1 MKYLFIDIRKSDE
14 VYSKHFDQS
23 QEFSFYNIPMNMIRF
38 NAENIIKHLEYVD
51 EIYIVCQS
59 ANRSQFIKD
68 KYFNDYNRIRV
79 NQKLQFSTLKYGP
92 NSVSIDGNTDM
103 KINIVGSN
111 SFNFYSVMR
120 IIQTIMGIIM
130 LSVGIY
136 MYIQLRKENVLKKI
150 NISPLIILVAF
161 GGMALYNGLT
171 STCSISVLLEDY
183 LN

>member
-14 VYSKHFDQS
+14 VYAKHFDQS
-23 QEFSFYNIPMNMIRF
+23 QDYSFYNIPMNMIRF
-38 NAENIIKHLEYVD
+38 NAQTIIKHLDYVD

-59 ANRSQFIKD
+59 ASRSQFIKN
-68 KYFNDYNRIRV
+68 KYFNDYKKIKV
-79 NQKLQFSTLKYGP
+79 NKHLQFSNLKYGS
-92 NSVSIDGNTDM
+92 NNISLNENTDM
-103 KINIVGSN
+103 RINIVGSN

-136 MYIQLRKENVLKKI
+136 IYIQLSKEKLLKKI
-150 NISPLIILVAF
+150 NILPLIVLVSL
-161 GGMALYNGLT
+161 GSMALYNGLT
-171 STCSISVLLEDY
+171 STCSISILLKDY

>member
-1 MKYLFIDIRKSDE
+1 
-14 VYSKHFDQS
+14 
-23 QEFSFYNIPMNMIRF
+23 MIRF
-38 NAENIIKHLEYVD
+38 NAETIINHLEYVD

-59 ANRSQFIKD
+59 ANRSQFIKN
-68 KYFNDYNRIRV
+68 KYFNDYKRIKV
-79 NQKLQFSTLKYGP
+79 NEKLQFSNLNYGS
-92 NSVSIDGNTDM
+92 NNVSLNENTDM

-136 MYIQLRKENVLKKI
+136 IYIQLRKENLLKKI
-150 NISPLIILVAF
+150 NTLPLIVLAAF

-171 STCSISVLLEDY
+171 STCSISILLEDY